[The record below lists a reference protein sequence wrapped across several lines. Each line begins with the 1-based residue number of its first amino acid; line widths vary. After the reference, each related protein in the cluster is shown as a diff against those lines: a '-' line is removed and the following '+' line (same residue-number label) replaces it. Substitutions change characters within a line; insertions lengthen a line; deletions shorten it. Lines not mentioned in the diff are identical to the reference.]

1 VSRPARIPVKG
12 PSGHLFEVSWE
23 VTNMVGGIHTVLA
36 SKASF
41 MNGPDSVYGD
51 LYTVIGPDL
60 HGEAQANP
68 AFLPEEFSPEWT
80 RALAARGLRVRQG
93 RWDVP
98 GRPRCL
104 LVDFSETY
112 TRKDAVLS
120 WLWEKYQVDS
130 RMGGWD
136 YIEPVLFSYTAG
148 QVIACLVA
156 DCIAGENIP
165 VMSQWHEWMVA
176 AGMLVLKAE
185 APEVASVFTTHA
197 TILGRSYVGTG
208 RPLPERMTV
217 EEAASVAQELG
228 IPSKHS
234 MESAAA
240 KAADCFTTVSGVTA
254 REAGMFLGRT
264 PDLLLPNALGEGFPH
279 PMFREEDSVS
289 ASRVSLFN
297 LAELVTGQALD
308 RDRTLLWATSGRYEY
323 VNKGVNMVV
332 DALSDLREPLR
343 ARGRQVVCFMLLPA
357 GVTGPDEALLR
368 ARREE
373 TRVSPPRIST
383 HALQDPDHDPL
394 LTHLRKNALANEAE
408 DPVKVVFVPIYL
420 DGRDP
425 FVVRTYFEFL
435 PAFDLTLFPS
445 HYEPWG
451 YTPLEAIASGV
462 PTITSDLAGFGQWIL
477 SGPFRDSPAVQVLA
491 RAGQSYEASRRALG
505 EQLLRMADLDPK
517 GRQGLRVEA
526 RRVASYAT
534 WAHFGLHY
542 LEAHAFAYRA
552 RLKRHHGL
560 SRRRPREEQEG
571 RPYRL
576 GSRSERGNAAPNLQP
591 FVVRTRLPEA
601 LQGLRGLA
609 HNLWWSWTPHAERL
623 FSELDPE
630 LWEACGRNPVRL
642 LDALPQEA
650 LDDRAR
656 NAAYRRRLAGI
667 LSELEGY
674 LKERRAVTAHPE
686 VAYLCMEY
694 GLHQCLPLYSGGL
707 GVLAGDHLKAA
718 SDAKVPLVAVGLAYR
733 SGYFRQ
739 LIDGQG
745 NQVEEPVPND
755 FAAMPMEPV
764 EREGKPLTVFVNLP
778 GGGVALR
785 VWRIRV
791 GAVRLHL
798 LDADHA
804 ENRPEFRA
812 LTRNLYGGDLEMRLR
827 QEILLGIGSLKVL
840 DALNFAPRAIHLN
853 EGHAAFAVLWRAA
866 VLVASQGLSFPEAM
880 EFVRQ
885 TTLFTTHTP
894 VPAGHDT
901 FPEDLMRP
909 HFSRFETLLG
919 KSWESIMGLGRQDP
933 KDMNQPFS
941 MTVLALRGARRVNAV
956 SRLHRRVSQEMFHSL
971 LPGHLR
977 SEVPV
982 GHVTNG
988 VHAPTWLAPEMQ
1000 ALLQA
1005 PRRSGI
1011 GVRPGN
1017 PALVRGLPDKDLWAV
1032 RQALKRSLLAYV
1044 QRRLEQTWRRRNES
1058 PAVLARIA
1066 RGLQGDPLVVGFAR
1080 RFVPYKRATLL
1091 FRDPGRLAALAG
1103 QADRPLLFLLAG
1115 KAHPKDKMGK
1125 DLLREIHALSL
1136 RKEFLGRVVL
1146 LEDYDLV
1153 LARHLVQGCDVWL
1166 NTPVR
1171 PLEASGT
1178 SGMKSALN
1186 GGINLSVLDGWWA
1199 EAYNGRNGW
1208 AIGQEHTYENQEMQ
1222 DNLDSDHLYT
1232 LLEHE
1237 VIPAYFDQGRRQSP
1251 AAWMPRLKES
1261 MVTALGHFTAGR
1273 MVEEY
1278 RDLFYRP
1285 LARSHQEH
1293 VKGDFLKVR
1302 DICAA
1307 RKRLREAWEGVR
1319 VEKVDADAFA
1329 SGPLFPGC
1337 PVDVAVRVRHAGI
1350 EPGDLGVELV
1360 IDEPGGDG
1368 EPLKVFPLRHISSEG
1383 TVGLWKGN
1391 YRPERTGSKGYGIR
1405 VVPRGSAEGP
1415 DLSLALVRWA

>member
-1 VSRPARIPVKG
+1 MNRPSRIPARG
-12 PSGHLFEVSWE
+12 PSGYLFEVSWE
-23 VTNMVGGIHTVLA
+23 VANMVGGIHTVLA

-41 MNGPDSVYGD
+41 MNAPDSVYGD

-60 HGEAQANP
+60 HGENQANP
-68 AFLPEEFSPEWT
+68 AFLPEELSPEWS
-80 RALAARGLRVRQG
+80 RALSARGLRVRQG

-98 GRPRCL
+98 GKPRCL

-112 TRKDAVLS
+112 KRKDEVLR
-120 WLWEKYQVDS
+120 WLWEHDQVDS
-130 RMGGWD
+130 RLGGWD

-148 QVIACLVA
+148 QVIECLVA
-156 DCIAGENIP
+156 ECLSGEDIP
-165 VMSQWHEWMVA
+165 VMSHWHEWMVA
-176 AGMLVLKAE
+176 AGMLYLKTE

-197 TILGRSYVGTG
+197 TILGRSFVGTG
-208 RPLPERMTV
+208 RPLPEQMTR
-217 EEAASVAQELG
+217 EEAASVAHELG
-228 IPSKHS
+228 IASKHS
-234 MESAAA
+234 MESVAA
-240 KAADCFTTVSGVTA
+240 KAADCFTTVSGITA
-254 REAGMFLGRT
+254 REATMFLGRA
-264 PDLLLPNALGEGFPH
+264 PDLLLPNALGEAFPH

-323 VNKGVNMVV
+323 VNKGVNLVV

-343 ARGRQVVCFMLLPA
+343 QQGKQVVCFMLFPA
-357 GVTGPDEALLR
+357 GVTGPDGELLR
-368 ARREE
+368 VRREE
-373 TRVSPPRIST
+373 IRVSPPRIAT
-383 HALQDPDHDPL
+383 HELRDPEHDPL
-394 LTHLRKNALANEAE
+394 LAHLKKNGMANETG
-408 DPVKVVFVPIYL
+408 DPVKVIFVPIYL

-425 FVVRTYFEFL
+425 FMVRTYFELL
-435 PAFDLTLFPS
+435 PAFDLTIFPS

-451 YTPLEAIASGV
+451 YTPLEAIALGV

-477 SGPFRDSPAVQVLA
+477 SGPFRDSPAVHVLP
-491 RAGQSYEASRRALG
+491 RDGLPYDESRRRLG
-505 EQLLRMADLDPK
+505 EQLLRMVDLDPK

-526 RRVASYAT
+526 RRVASHAT
-534 WAHFGLHY
+534 WAHFGPHY
-542 LEAHAFAYRA
+542 LEAHALAYRV
-552 RLKRHHGL
+552 RLKRHHGM
-560 SRRRPREEQEG
+560 SRRRPREEAENEG

-576 GSRSERGNAAPNLQP
+576 GSRAQRGDAGPNLLP

-630 LWEACGRNPVRL
+630 LWETCGRNPVRL
-642 LDALPQEA
+642 LDALPQQV
-650 LDDRAR
+650 LDERAR

-667 LSELEGY
+667 LSELGGY
-674 LKERRAVTAHPE
+674 LKDRRDVTAHPE

-694 GLHQCLPLYSGGL
+694 GLHQSLPFYSGGL

-739 LIDGQG
+739 LIDAQG
-745 NQVEEPVPND
+745 NQMEEPVPND

-764 EREGKPLTVFVNLP
+764 EREGKPLAVFVNLP
-778 GGGVALR
+778 GGAVALR

-804 ENRPEFRA
+804 DNRPEFRA

-853 EGHAAFAVLWRAA
+853 EGHASFAVLWRAA
-866 VLVASQGLSFPEAM
+866 ALVASQGLSFPEAL

-919 KSWESIMGLGRQDP
+919 KSWESVMGLGRQDP

-956 SRLHRRVSQEMFHSL
+956 SRLHRSVSQEMFHSL

-1000 ALLQA
+1000 ALL
-1005 PRRSGI
+1005 RRPERG
-1011 GVRPGN
+1011 GN
-1017 PALVRGLPDKDLWAV
+1017 RDWDFVRGLPDKDLWAA

-1044 QRRLEQTWRRRNES
+1044 QRRLQQTWRRRNES
-1058 PAVLARIA
+1058 PAMLSRIT
-1066 RGLQGDPLVVGFAR
+1066 RNLEGNPLVVGFAR
-1080 RFVPYKRATLL
+1080 RFAPYKRAMLL

-1103 QADRPLLFLLAG
+1103 QADRPLLFLFAG

-1153 LARHLVQGCDVWL
+1153 LARYLVQGCDVWL

-1186 GGINLSVLDGWWA
+1186 GGINLSILDGWWA
-1199 EAYNGRNGW
+1199 EAYNGKNGW

-1222 DNLDSDHLYT
+1222 NDLDSDHLYT

-1237 VIPAYFDQGRRQSP
+1237 VIPSYFDRGRRQTP
-1251 AAWMPRLKES
+1251 TAWMSRLKES
-1261 MVTALGHFTAGR
+1261 MVTALAHFTAER
-1273 MVEEY
+1273 MVGEY

-1285 LARSHQEH
+1285 MARSHQEH
-1293 VKGDFLKVR
+1293 VKGDFQKVR
-1302 DICAA
+1302 DFCAA
-1307 RKRLREAWEGVR
+1307 KKRLRKAWEGVR

-1329 SGPLFPGC
+1329 GGPLFPGH
-1337 PVDVAVRVRHAGI
+1337 PVDIAVKVRHAGL
-1350 EPGDLGVELV
+1350 EPADLGVELV
-1360 IDEPGGDG
+1360 IDEHGGNG
-1368 EPLKVFPLRHISSEG
+1368 EPLKVFPLRHASSDG
-1383 TVGLWKGN
+1383 AVGLWKGQ
-1391 YRPERTGSKGYGIR
+1391 YRPEHTGSKSYGIR
-1405 VVPRGSAEGP
+1405 VVPLGPAAGP